1 MNRITVRP
9 GKSIAAAALAAS
21 LFLLTGCYDAPS
33 ITGTWNGTD
42 TDGTPIS
49 YTFNENGTGSCT
61 DGDDTVS
68 LQYKNDTDNQVIWI
82 KAAVTGQNT
91 EIKLVY
97 EVKKDKLTLTG
108 EGASTTFE
116 KQS

>member
-1 MNRITVRP
+1 MKRITVRLK
-9 GKSIAAAALAAS
+9 KSIAAAALVSACV
-21 LFLLTGCYDAPS
+21 LMTGCYDAPS

-42 TDGTPIS
+42 ADGTPIS
-49 YTFNENGTGSCT
+49 YTFNEDGTGSCT

-82 KAAVTGQNT
+82 KAAVTGQNP

-97 EVKKDKLTLTG
+97 EVKKGNLILTG
-108 EGASTTFE
+108 EGASTTFHRE
-116 KQS
+116 S